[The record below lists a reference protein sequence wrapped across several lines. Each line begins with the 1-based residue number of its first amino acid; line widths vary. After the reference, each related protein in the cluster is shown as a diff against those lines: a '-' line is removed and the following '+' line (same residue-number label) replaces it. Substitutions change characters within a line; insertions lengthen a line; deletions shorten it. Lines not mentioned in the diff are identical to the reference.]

1 VPRRGAGAASLAPQR
16 LATNGVTLA
25 SHGFMATSTNL
36 LAAHLI
42 EPGSTTAVSYVVET
56 QGSHADIWIYSVG
69 DRSATLHLPPGFN
82 GAVTWTPAS
91 GSATYTSVA
100 NNQLTIPLASSGST
114 PTLRQGSL
122 THLTGTLMVVR

>member
-1 VPRRGAGAASLAPQR
+1 MPRRGAGAASLAPQR

-42 EPGSTTAVSYVVET
+42 EPG
-56 QGSHADIWIYSVG
+56 VG
-69 DRSATLHLPPGFN
+69 DRNATLHLPPGFN